1 MFHLP
6 HKLDVYI
13 TNVCNLTCDQCNR
26 FNNHDFRGWQRWSD
40 YEAQYQQWAS
50 VLKIPAVTIMGGEPF
65 LNPTL
70 PDWVKGISDLFA
82 VDVQILTNGTRF
94 RQAGGLYDA
103 LLNVRSG
110 QIKNHIAVS
119 LHRSDQFEKLKED
132 ILWFLKAPVEILT
145 STHENNHH
153 NSDWCFRDSN
163 DIVVNVYI
171 KDHFHTAAIRP
182 FTRIG
187 QPMQKTYLLHNSDPF
202 FAHQSCGFAI
212 FKSYHFVHA
221 KLYKCGPVALMPE
234 FDQQHTLAISSEDRT
249 LLNSY
254 LPLTVNNFD
263 QYHEEFFEN
272 LDKPIAQC
280 KFCPTL
286 ETITVK
292 KIFPL
297 IKGQQHVL

>member
-1 MFHLP
+1 MFQLP

-13 TNVCNLTCDQCNR
+13 TNVCNLTCNQCNR

-40 YEAQYQQWAS
+40 YEAQYRQWANI
-50 VLKIPAVTIMGGEPF
+50 LEIPAVTIMGGEPF

-70 PDWVKGISDLFA
+70 PDWVKGINDLFG

-103 LLNVRSG
+103 LLRS
-110 QIKNHIAVS
+110 KTARDVNHIGVS
-119 LHRSDQFEKLKED
+119 LHRSEQFEKLKED
-132 ILWFLKAPVEILT
+132 ILWFLKAPVEILPQG
-145 STHENNHH
+145 HVNNQH
-153 NSDWCFRDSN
+153 NADWCFRDSN
-163 DIVVNVYI
+163 NIVVNVHI

-182 FTRIG
+182 FTRIS
-187 QPMQKTYLLHNSDPF
+187 QSMQKIYLLHNSDPF
-202 FAHQSCGFAI
+202 FAHQNCGFAI
-212 FKSYHFVHA
+212 FKSYHFIRA

-234 FDQQHTLAISSEDRT
+234 FDQQHTLDISPEDRI

-254 LPLTVNNFD
+254 QPLTLDNFD
-263 QYHEEFFEN
+263 NYHQEFFAN
-272 LDKPIAQC
+272 LDQPIAQC

-286 ETITVK
+286 ETSTMK